1 MLVLNLPARSNAMS
15 LLARLKPLMLSLAAA
30 FSVST
35 CSGVLF
41 VRSSLLRLLCFSFV
55 LKGMRSL
62 DLFRASASLNLTP
75 GPALD
80 HLRASVSLALT
91 PGLSLDLL
99 RASVSLALT
108 PGLAL
113 DLLRASVSPALTPS
127 PALDLLFRSLSWA
140 LTSSFLDRFRASASL
155 ALTPSLALDLL
166 FRSAGLTASFCLG
179 GCLEGPEACALD
191 FALDLLFLSSAG
203 LTPGRILA
211 QNLKTALSISSSC
224 WNVKQLAQS

>member
-1 MLVLNLPARSNAMS
+1 
-15 LLARLKPLMLSLAAA
+15 
-30 FSVST
+30 
-35 CSGVLF
+35 
-41 VRSSLLRLLCFSFV
+41 
-55 LKGMRSL
+55 
-62 DLFRASASLNLTP
+62 LTP
-75 GPALD
+75 GPSLD
-80 HLRASVSLALT
+80 HLRASVSLALTPGLSLDLLRASVSLALT

-140 LTSSFLDRFRASASL
+140 LTSSFFSL
-155 ALTPSLALDLL
+155 VSRALDLL

>member
-15 LLARLKPLMLSLAAA
+15 LLARLKPLMLSLFAA

-113 DLLRASVSPALTPS
+113 DLL
-127 PALDLLFRSLSWA
+127 FRSLSWA

-179 GCLEGPEACALD
+179 GCLEWPEACALD

>member
-1 MLVLNLPARSNAMS
+1 MYL
-15 LLARLKPLMLSLAAA
+15 
-30 FSVST
+30 
-35 CSGVLF
+35 
-41 VRSSLLRLLCFSFV
+41 
-55 LKGMRSL
+55 
-62 DLFRASASLNLTP
+62 
-75 GPALD
+75 
-80 HLRASVSLALT
+80 ASVSARALGAA
-91 PGLSLDLL
+91 P
-99 RASVSLALT
+99 SLALT

-113 DLLRASVSPALTPS
+113 DLL
-127 PALDLLFRSLSWA
+127 FRSLSVA
-140 LTSSFLDRFRASASL
+140 LTSSFFSSVCSFLDRFRASASL